1 MSPPP
6 RTALSVNLN
15 KVALVRNTRHLGIP
29 SVTRA
34 ATLCLQAGAH
44 GITVHPRPDARHIR
58 AEDVRESLFIRTA
71 LEVEAI
77 RRVTQTADPHV
88 LEQLEENLTAQQ
100 AALNAADLAVFY
112 DLDEA
117 LHAAIFSSLQAPRA
131 LRLLDAAR
139 AQDLPVVFTTIAY
152 DQGQVGS
159 LAWLKK
165 ATGMAALEAGSRL
178 VEVDERLS
186 PRPDEHLVVKTGA
199 SAFFGTALA
208 SYLASRRVDTVIVT
222 GATTSGCVRAS
233 VVDAVQ
239 HGYPTLVPRDCV
251 ADRAQGP
258 HEASL
263 FDINEKYGDV
273 VDLDDVLTYVAALA

>member
-1 MSPPP
+1 M
-6 RTALSVNLN
+6 
-15 KVALVRNTRHLGIP
+15 
-29 SVTRA
+29 
-34 ATLCLQAGAH
+34 GAP
-44 GITVHPRPDARHIR
+44 T
-58 AEDVRESLFIRTA
+58 
-71 LEVEAI
+71 
-77 RRVTQTADPHV
+77 
-88 LEQLEENLTAQQ
+88 TAQVYDR
-100 AALNAADLAVFY
+100 AGFGRPIERGSRPAVVVVDFTYGFTDPEYPTGSDMSGAVLAT
-112 DLDEA
+112 A
-117 LHAAIFSSLQAPRA
+117 
-131 LRLLDAAR
+131 RLLDAAR

-222 GATTSGCVRAS
+222 GATTSGCVRAT

-258 HEASL
+258 HDASL

-273 VDLDDVLTYVAALA
+273 VDLGDVLTYVAALA